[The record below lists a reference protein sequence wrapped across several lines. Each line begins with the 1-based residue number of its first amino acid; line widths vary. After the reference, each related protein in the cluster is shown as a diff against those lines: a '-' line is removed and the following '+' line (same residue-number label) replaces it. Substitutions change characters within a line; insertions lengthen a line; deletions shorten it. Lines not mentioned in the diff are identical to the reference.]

1 MFSTLTTTFCKNC
14 NTPFQQAEDEK
25 RELCLDCQFPKEEKG
40 KAQEVIITPALLD
53 TSKLGESNEVKEYR
67 PSSFE
72 EFVGQNSA
80 KERVSI
86 FIEGCKKFGEIY
98 PHTFLSAPCGM
109 GKTLFATILSNQ
121 LEKKI
126 VFTTGGELKSEQ
138 MFIDKL
144 IDADGGIVFI
154 DEANRLPKKV
164 GFFILPLSEQFEI
177 HGKAIRKFT
186 LIFATT
192 HRGDISKDLDA
203 LIQRCEEINFVPYN
217 EQELEKIILQYQK
230 KQYPSIKIPDNV
242 LKEIINS
249 SRQTPRNAKNFV
261 RAYAYAQDW
270 GKIKRY
276 NSIIKD
282 GLTDVDIKVLTYLKN
297 CGGAGQNSIAN
308 HLRVKPQTYAYSIE
322 PYLVYKE
329 LIEVSNK
336 RKISL
341 KGLEFLNNLNKE
353 E

>member
-1 MFSTLTTTFCKNC
+1 MLEILTTNFCKKC
-14 NTPFQQAEDEK
+14 NSSFQQAEEAIG
-25 RELCLDCQFPKEEKG
+25 ELCLDCQFPKEEKN

-53 TSKLGESNEVKEYR
+53 TSKLGESSEAKEYR
-67 PSSFE
+67 PDTFE
-72 EFVGQNSA
+72 SYIGQESA
-80 KERVSI
+80 KEKVKT
-86 FIEGCKKFGEIY
+86 FIDGCKKFNETM
-98 PHTFLSAPCGM
+98 PHLFISAPCGM
-109 GKTLFATILSNQ
+109 GKTLFSTILANQ
-121 LEKKI
+121 LGKKI
-126 VFTTGGELKSEQ
+126 VFTTGGEIRNEQ
-138 MFIDKL
+138 IFIDKL
-144 IDADGGIVFI
+144 VESENGIIFAD
-154 DEANRLPKKV
+154 ECNRLPKRV
-164 GFFILPLSEQFEI
+164 GFFILPLLEQFSI
-177 HGKAIRKFT
+177 GGKAIKKFT
-186 LIFATT
+186 MIMATT

-203 LIQRCEEINFVPYN
+203 LIQRCEEINLVPYT

-276 NSIIKD
+276 NNIIKD

-308 HLRVKPQTYAYSIE
+308 HLRVKPQTYQYSIE

-336 RKISL
+336 RKVSA